1 MAILSTVCHSHCCDR
16 ASDGGVDSTK
26 AILNGA
32 QAK

>member
-16 ASDGGVDSTK
+16 ASDCRDDSTK
-26 AILNGA
+26 AMLNGA